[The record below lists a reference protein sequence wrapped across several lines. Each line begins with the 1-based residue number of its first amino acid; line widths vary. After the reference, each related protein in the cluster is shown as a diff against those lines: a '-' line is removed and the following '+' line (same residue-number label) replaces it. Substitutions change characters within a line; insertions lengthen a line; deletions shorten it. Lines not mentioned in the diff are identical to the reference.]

1 MSVSY
6 LDNTGLSYFWGK
18 IKTYI
23 TSHIPT
29 KTSDLTNDS
38 GYITGY
44 TETDPTVPSWAKVAS
59 KPTYTAS
66 EVGADASGTAAS
78 AVSAHNN
85 DTTAHA
91 DIRDAI
97 PTNVSDLTNDA
108 GYTTN
113 TGTITGITMNGSS
126 MGTSGVVN
134 LGTVITSHQ
143 DISGKL
149 DKSGGTMTGALT
161 LNADPTSA
169 MQAAT
174 KQYVDNNAGGGGD
187 MTRAVYDTDES
198 GVVDEA
204 ESVTNAVGIGA
215 IEFGLDTNGKGVYR
229 AVGASSWIPF
239 LDSVSETLVWTN
251 PSPKANFTTQTITL
265 SESLE
270 LYDAIKIVW
279 AADTDASSAYVDD
292 PTADYRYWNNMLSY
306 TYDLQSRQYD
316 PSTGLV
322 NGQHVMQ
329 LGGVNYASSYIYV
342 RRAYFADATTW
353 TQLFFGNAVRG
364 NSNSTLNS
372 QVIPMFI
379 YGVKYNS
386 IGESSV
392 ISPKTENDVNFFDYD
407 GTLVDSYSASEFA
420 DLTALPSN
428 PSHKGLTAQGW
439 NWTLADAKSYVANY
453 GYLNIGQMYVT
464 DDGKTRYYITIP
476 ESEPDSGRLVTICYA
491 QSVANGVTIDWGDG
505 SATYSDSNTSATAQR
520 THTYSKG
527 GDYIIT
533 LEVTSGNLYFSNS
546 TTYGWCGANG
556 SGSYSNL
563 GFLRKAELGNNVTGL
578 NGAVFR
584 KSYYLSS
591 ITIPNTVSIIGSYAF
606 AECPALNALIMPSSV
621 GSVGDYAL
629 RESRGIKIVSLPPLL
644 GSLGG
649 RAFIDCSSLTRI
661 NIPPSVTTIP
671 IYLCSANFN
680 LKVVTIPSNI
690 GSIGN
695 YAFSQCYHLQ
705 TVILSSGTSLGTQS
719 FGANYSLTEID
730 LPNTLTT
737 IGTAF
742 ANNYLLHKITIPS
755 GVTSITTPFGSCYS
769 LREIHLLSTTPP
781 TISTSTFSAIPSDAK
796 IYVPYSADH
805 SILEAYK
812 TASNWSTYASYIVEE
827 SQ

>member
-6 LDNTGLSYFWGK
+6 LDNSGLSYFWGK
-18 IKTYI
+18 VKTYI

-44 TETDPTVPSWAKVAS
+44 TETDPTVPSWAKAAS

-97 PTNVSDLTNDA
+97 PTNVSDLINDA

-204 ESVTNAVGIGA
+204 ESVTNAVGTGA

-239 LDSVSETLVWTN
+239 LDSIEEVELWRN
-251 PSPKANFTTQTITL
+251 PSPTSTFAEQNVSL
-265 SESLE
+265 SDSLE
-270 LYDAIKIVW
+270 NYDAVKIVW
-279 AADTDASSAYVDD
+279 KSINTHTATADNYKTDDTALSVIYELYNITSRTSATGQIFMGASAYT
-292 PTADYRYWNNMLSY
+292 TATY
-306 TYDLQSRQYD
+306 TYIRRVWF
-316 PSTGLV
+316 PNV
-322 NGQHVMQ
+322 NDFSIIHIGP
-329 LGGVNYASSYIYV
+329 
-342 RRAYFADATTW
+342 
-353 TQLFFGNAVRG
+353 TQRTNNA
-364 NSNSTLNS
+364 NSNAAYN
-372 QVIPMFI
+372 IPLLI
-379 YGVKYNS
+379 SGVKYNS

-392 ISPKTENDVNFFDYD
+392 ISSKTENDVNFFDYD

-439 NWTLADAKSYVANY
+439 NWSLSDAQSYVANY

-464 DDGKTRYYITIP
+464 DDGKTRFYITIP
-476 ESEPDSGRLVTICYA
+476 EESVGSELVFTLCYI
-491 QSVANGVTIDWGDG
+491 QSVANGVTVDWGDG
-505 SATYSDSNTSATAQR
+505 SATYSDANMGATATR
-520 THTYSKG
+520 THTYSQAG
-527 GDYIIT
+527 SYLIT
-533 LEVTSGNLYFSNS
+533 LEVTSGTLGFNSSTSYTFYGMESNATLYRS
-546 TTYGWCGANG
+546 A
-556 SGSYSNL
+556 
-563 GFLRKAELGNNVTGL
+563 FLRKVEMGSNVTGL
-578 NGAVFR
+578 EGAVFKGCGLLSTITMSADMGVIGAYAFNECASLLAMIAPVDTNSVGMYAFTR
-584 KSYYLSS
+584 CSSLKVVSLPSGVGSLGVSVFSYCPSLKRVTLPPQLATIPDSICQDCNS
-591 ITIPNTVSIIGSYAF
+591 LEIITIPTTVASMGGYVFSN
-606 AECPALNALIMPSSV
+606 C
-621 GSVGDYAL
+621 YAL
-629 RESRGIKIVSLPPLL
+629 KFISPLPSIS
-644 GSLGG
+644 SLGNYVFSTA
-649 RAFIDCSSLTRI
+649 RSLEELVL
-661 NIPPSVTTIP
+661 PST
-671 IYLCSANFN
+671 L
-680 LKVVTIPSNI
+680 VVIA
-690 GSIGN
+690 N
-695 YAFSQCYHLQ
+695 YACS
-705 TVILSSGTSLGTQS
+705 
-719 FGANYSLTEID
+719 NMR
-730 LPNTLTT
+730 
-737 IGTAF
+737 
-742 ANNYLLHKITIPS
+742 LLKRITIPEN
-755 GVTSITTPFGSCYS
+755 VTSIGSNAFASCYS
-769 LREIHLLSTTPP
+769 LHEYHILPTTPP
-781 TISTSTFSAIPSDAK
+781 TLGNTAFARILTGTK
-796 IYVPYSADH
+796 IYVPYSSDH
-805 SILEAYK
+805 SVLEAYQ
-812 TASNWSTYASYIVEE
+812 TADKWSTYASYLVEE
-827 SQ
+827 SP